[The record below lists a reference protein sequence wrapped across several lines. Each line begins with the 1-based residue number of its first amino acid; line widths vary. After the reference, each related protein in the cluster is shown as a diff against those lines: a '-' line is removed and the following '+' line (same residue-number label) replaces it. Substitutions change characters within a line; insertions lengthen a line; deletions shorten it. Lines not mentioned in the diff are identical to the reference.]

1 MHLERRFNFECE
13 VVCDTR
19 AMLATSWPLTGPF
32 TLAAH
37 WPPIGRLLAA
47 TLAATLA
54 TYFHTQ
60 TISVGTEKEKLT

>member
-1 MHLERRFNFECE
+1 MERRFNFECE

-54 TYFHTQ
+54 TYFFTHKQ
-60 TISVGTEKEKLT
+60 YLWARKKKS